1 MRRAHLALRWITA
14 LVAVAILALLL
25 FALTR
30 SRPQDVPWTR
40 LDLSEPIGVFTG
52 RKMAGLGRDFPK
64 CRALLDH
71 AGVRYA
77 VLPARHDGACGYDDA
92 VRFERGGSR
101 GIDFRPAVGTGCAV
115 AAGLA
120 KWEWDVVQPAAIRHF
135 GQEVRAIE
143 HFGSYSCRKMRG
155 RNPNA
160 WSQHARARAI
170 DIAAFR
176 LADGTRISVLKD
188 WKGDGDGAKFL
199 KDVRNG
205 GCRLFSIV
213 LSPDYNAA
221 HADHLHMDQSPR
233 GEFGWRGCR

>member
-1 MRRAHLALRWITA
+1 MRHARRLLRWA
-14 LVAVAILALLL
+14 AGVAVVAILALLL

-30 SRPQDVPWTR
+30 SRPQDVPWTS
-40 LDLSEPIGVFTG
+40 LDLADPIGAFTG
-52 RKMAGLGRDFPK
+52 RKMAGLGRDFAE
-64 CRALLDH
+64 CRVLLAR
-71 AGVRYA
+71 AGVRFA

-101 GIDFRPAVGTGCAV
+101 GIDFRPVAGTSCAV
-115 AAGLA
+115 AAALA
-120 KWEWDVVQPAAIRHF
+120 KWEWDVVQPAAVRHF
-135 GQEVRAIE
+135 GREVRAIE

-155 RNPNA
+155 RNPDA
-160 WSQHARARAI
+160 WSQHASARAI

-176 LADGTRISVLKD
+176 LSDGTRISVLKD
-188 WKGDGDGAKFL
+188 WRGEGAEAKFL

-205 GCRLFSIV
+205 ACGLFSIV